1 MMESQVQKRLDP
13 VQRVEERL
21 DAVDQRLDSI
31 EVLVQEV
38 LDTGQQMDKELNDKL
53 DILQDDFETQRHML
67 KTLKKSLRCQI
78 TRRRILDWVLSIMC
92 IVILFYWYSVAHALH

>member
-1 MMESQVQKRLDP
+1 MESQVQKRLDP

-38 LDTGQQMDKELNDKL
+38 LDSGQQMDKELNDKL

-92 IVILFYWYSVAHALH
+92 IVILFYLYSVAHALH